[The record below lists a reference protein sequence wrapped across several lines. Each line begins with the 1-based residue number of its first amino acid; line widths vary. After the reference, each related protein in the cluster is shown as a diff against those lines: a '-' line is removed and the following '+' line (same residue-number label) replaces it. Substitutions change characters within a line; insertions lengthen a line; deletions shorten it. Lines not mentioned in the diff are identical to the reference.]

1 MGNFLQVLGPQLLSE
16 LSKTLDLREPATIWH
31 VPGKSDKFNPGS
43 PGTSQVFPTQYI
55 ITNIHSGVTNSL
67 QRILGLLCPLSCS
80 SPPTSPAS
88 PIFKAYCTLSTIRS
102 IAIALISA
110 TITSYWTMQKLWTLS
125 PLAFLPP
132 KSFSSLF
139 NYLSLF
145 K

>member
-1 MGNFLQVLGPQLLSE
+1 MGNFLQVLGLQLLSE

-31 VPGKSDKFNPGS
+31 VPGKSDEFN
-43 PGTSQVFPTQYI
+43 PGTSQVSPTQYI

-110 TITSYWTMQKLWTLS
+110 IITSYWTNARTFGLCLRGHS
-125 PLAFLPP
+125 CP
-132 KSFSSLF
+132 
-139 NYLSLF
+139 LSLSLPCLTT
-145 K
+145 